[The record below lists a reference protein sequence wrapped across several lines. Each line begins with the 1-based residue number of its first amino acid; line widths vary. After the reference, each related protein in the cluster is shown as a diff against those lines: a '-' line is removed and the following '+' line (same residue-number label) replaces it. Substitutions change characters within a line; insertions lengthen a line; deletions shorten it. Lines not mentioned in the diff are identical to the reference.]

1 MACPSKQITIVR
13 GAEVTDLLA
22 LHPFRAGVE
31 FQPANKAELV
41 AAVTRSAQARRSLR
55 ALGSNWSLSEAGVAD
70 DVVCTDKLEFH
81 LSQPY
86 APGSRPLTASQLRG
100 GVNDFLKKVCA
111 GDERALGRY
120 FVHVE
125 AGIKIRKLLLDLKGC
140 GLALPTMGAGGGQS
154 LAGALA
160 TGTHGAD
167 FQVPPLVEWI
177 RAIHLVGPGGQEW
190 WITPEV
196 SLFATER
203 VLNLQDW
210 CDDARIVANDH
221 AFDAVRVGVG
231 RMGVI
236 YSMILEVVPAYS
248 LIEVN
253 FEDEWG
259 KIREQ
264 LGVSRANAADVTGVF
279 DTRLRDLDS
288 GWFRSEMLGRTEV
301 TSPHGTYRYA
311 GGPNRHVEPPAS
323 PQKESHYREM
333 LKSLKLDALAGDLRG
348 SAARQLHH
356 INIVLNLARPD
367 QCWVTRRWK
376 VPGPVRSVGL
386 ERGEQDPILET
397 VIRNKTNPTGIVK
410 ALQDKVT
417 PKGFWGVLTLSLGR
431 LFHVAQARRFD
442 QFRDEDIPRI
452 ARQSATSGE
461 ALFLILY
468 KLATDPVLGPNAR
481 KEVIQAV
488 SGLIGGFELVR
499 AGLSTDVIDT
509 HKYDLDGAQSG
520 NSAEY
525 FFDAAA
531 REYLAFIDAV
541 VALCNARS
549 PVLGY
554 MGIRF
559 TPRSTALIAMQ
570 RFALTVSVEV
580 ATARA
585 RQEDVYVEF
594 WNEIHRAANERGAI
608 PHWGQQFRQPARGIA
623 SHYGDDLLAWRRMLA
638 ELSIDAPNTFST
650 PFSRANGLEPTE
662 ATGIFDAESLDLFL
676 AGLEAAAD

>member
-1 MACPSKQITIVR
+1 MACPSKQITSVR

-41 AAVTRSAQARRSLR
+41 AAVTRSAQAGRSLR
-55 ALGSNWSLSEAGVAD
+55 ALGSNWSLSEAGVAA
-70 DVVCTDKLEFH
+70 DVLRTDKLEFH

-86 APGSRPLTASQLRG
+86 APGSRPLTSSRLRG
-100 GVNDFLKKVCA
+100 GVNDFLMRVCA

-140 GLALPTMGAGGGQS
+140 GLAVPTMGAGGGQS

-167 FQVPPLVEWI
+167 FQVPPLVEWV
-177 RAIHLVGPGGQEW
+177 RVIHLVGPGGQEW

-221 AFDAVRVGVG
+221 AFNAVRVGVG

-253 FEDEWG
+253 LEHKWG
-259 KIREQ
+259 EIRAQ
-264 LGVSRANAADVTGVF
+264 LDGSRVSAADVSGVF
-279 DTRLRDLDS
+279 DARLRDLES

-301 TSPHGTYRYA
+301 TSPHGTFRYA
-311 GGPNRHVEPPAS
+311 GGPNRHVEPPDS
-323 PQKESHYREM
+323 PQKQTLYREM
-333 LKSLKLDALAGDLRG
+333 LKSLKLDGLADDLRG
-348 SAARQLHH
+348 SQVKKLHH

-367 QCWVTRRWK
+367 QCWITRRWS

-386 ERGEQDPILET
+386 ERGEQDPILKA
-397 VIRNKTNPTGIVK
+397 VIDNKTNPAGIVK

-417 PKGFWGVLTLSLGR
+417 PKGFWGALILSLGR
-431 LFHVAQARRFD
+431 ILHAAEALRFD

-452 ARQSATSGE
+452 ANQSATSGE
-461 ALFLILY
+461 ALFLVMY
-468 KLATDPVLGPNAR
+468 KLATDEVLGKKA
-481 KEVIQAV
+481 KEKVIEAV
-488 SGLIGGFELVR
+488 SALIGAFKLVR

-509 HKYDLDGAQSG
+509 HNYDLDGAQSG

-525 FFDAAA
+525 FFDASSH
-531 REYLAFIDAV
+531 EFLGFIDAV

-585 RQEDVYVEF
+585 RQDDVYVKF

-608 PHWGQQFRQPARGIA
+608 PHWGQQFRQPARAIA
-623 SHYGDDLLAWRRMLA
+623 SHYGDDLLEWRRMLA
-638 ELSIDAPNTFST
+638 EVSIDAPNTFST

-662 ATGIFDAESLDLFL
+662 ATGIFDAESLDQFL